1 MCIPCRG
8 AGTDERVAVAGAR
21 ARRSNGMVGLDN
33 GRYGMYSLVTVGG
46 GGWTAED
53 SGRVLLPV
61 VQVESK

>member
-1 MCIPCRG
+1 
-8 AGTDERVAVAGAR
+8 
-21 ARRSNGMVGLDN
+21 MVGLDN
-33 GRYGMYSLVTVGG
+33 GRYAMYSMVTVGG